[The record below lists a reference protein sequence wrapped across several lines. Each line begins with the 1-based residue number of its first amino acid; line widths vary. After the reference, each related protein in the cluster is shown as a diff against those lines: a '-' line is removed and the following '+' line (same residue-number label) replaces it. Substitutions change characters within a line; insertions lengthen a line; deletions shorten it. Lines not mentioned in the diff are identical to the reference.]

1 MNQSLKLLRR
11 SRSESCG
18 ELTNVDY
25 LVEHPEIGTVR
36 YIGNNRA
43 KRIIISV
50 KPEFVR
56 VVIPKRQSFKNAQ
69 KFVESRL
76 EWIKKNKNKMK
87 LQTQK
92 KQELPEIDRKVARKI
107 LCRRIGE
114 LAQLH
119 NFVYNRVSIRKQ
131 KTRWGSCSS
140 KNNINLNMN
149 LLHLPPELM
158 DYVLLHELVHTRVK
172 NHGKEFWNELDTVVP
187 NSRQVDRKLK
197 DYQYCLI

>member
-1 MNQSLKLLRR
+1 M
-11 SRSESCG
+11 
-18 ELTNVDY
+18 DY
-25 LVEHPEIGTVR
+25 LVEHPEVGTIK

-43 KRIIISV
+43 KRIIVSI
-50 KPEFVR
+50 KPEHVR

-76 EWIKKNKNKMK
+76 DWIKTNRQSMDLQLQKKNK
-87 LQTQK
+87 
-92 KQELPEIDRKVARKI
+92 LPEIDRKVARKI

-114 LAQLH
+114 LAQRH

-140 KNNINLNMN
+140 KNNINLNAN
-149 LLHLPPELM
+149 LLHLPSELM

-172 NHGKEFWNELDTVVP
+172 DHSKDFWDELNTVVP
-187 NSRQVDRKLK
+187 NARQIDKKLK
-197 DYQYCLI
+197 DYQYCLF

>member
-1 MNQSLKLLRR
+1 M
-11 SRSESCG
+11 
-18 ELTNVDY
+18 DY
-25 LVEHPEIGTVR
+25 LVEHPEVGTVK

-56 VVIPKRQSFKNAQ
+56 VVIPKRQSFKSAQ
-69 KFVESRL
+69 RFVESRL
-76 EWIKKNKNKMK
+76 EWIKKNKTKIR

-92 KQELPEIDRKVARKI
+92 KQELPEIDKKIARKV

-119 NFVYNRVSIRKQ
+119 NFVYNRISIRKQ

-140 KNNINLNMN
+140 KDNINLNMN
-149 LLHLPPELM
+149 LLHLPSELI
-158 DYVLLHELVHTRVK
+158 DYVLLHELVHTKVK
-172 NHGKEFWNELDTVVP
+172 NHSNDFWDELETVVP
-187 NSRQVDRKLK
+187 NARIIDRKLK
-197 DYQYCLI
+197 EYQYCLI

>member
-1 MNQSLKLLRR
+1 MN
-11 SRSESCG
+11 
-18 ELTNVDY
+18 Y
-25 LVEHPEIGTVR
+25 LVEHPEVGTIK

-43 KRIIISV
+43 KRIIVSI
-50 KPEFVR
+50 KPEHVR

-69 KFVESRL
+69 QFVESRL
-76 EWIKKNKNKMK
+76 EWIKTNRQSMD
-87 LQTQK
+87 LQLQK
-92 KQELPEIDRKVARKI
+92 KKKLPEIDRKVARKI

-140 KNNINLNMN
+140 KNNINLNAN
-149 LLHLPPELM
+149 LLHLPSELM

-172 NHGKEFWNELDTVVP
+172 DHSKDFWNELNTIVP
-187 NSRQVDRKLK
+187 NARQVDRRLK
-197 DYQYCLI
+197 DYQYCLF

>member
-1 MNQSLKLLRR
+1 M
-11 SRSESCG
+11 
-18 ELTNVDY
+18 DY
-25 LVEHPEIGTVR
+25 LVEHPEVGTIK

-43 KRIIISV
+43 KRIIVSI
-50 KPEFVR
+50 KPEHVR

-76 EWIKKNKNKMK
+76 DWIKTNRQSMDLQLEKKNK
-87 LQTQK
+87 
-92 KQELPEIDRKVARKI
+92 LPEIDRKVARKI

-140 KNNINLNMN
+140 KNNINLNAN
-149 LLHLPPELM
+149 LLHLPSELM

-172 NHGKEFWNELDTVVP
+172 DHSKDFWDELNAVVP
-187 NSRQVDRKLK
+187 NARQIDKKLK
-197 DYQYCLI
+197 DYQYCLF

>member
-1 MNQSLKLLRR
+1 MN
-11 SRSESCG
+11 
-18 ELTNVDY
+18 Y
-25 LVEHPEIGTVR
+25 LVEHPEVGTIK

-43 KRIIISV
+43 KRIIVSI
-50 KPEFVR
+50 KPEHVR

-76 EWIKKNKNKMK
+76 DWIKTNRQSMDLQLEKKNK
-87 LQTQK
+87 
-92 KQELPEIDRKVARKI
+92 LPEIDRKVARKI

-140 KNNINLNMN
+140 KNNINLNAN
-149 LLHLPPELM
+149 LLHLPSELM

-172 NHGKEFWNELDTVVP
+172 DHSKDFWDELNTIVP
-187 NSRQVDRKLK
+187 NARQVDRRLK
-197 DYQYCLI
+197 DYQYCLF

>member
-1 MNQSLKLLRR
+1 M
-11 SRSESCG
+11 
-18 ELTNVDY
+18 DY
-25 LVEHPEIGTVR
+25 LVEHPEVGTVK

-43 KRIIISV
+43 KRIIISI
-50 KPEFVR
+50 KPEYVR

-76 EWIKKNKNKMK
+76 DWIKTNKQRMNV
-87 LQTQK
+87 QFEK
-92 KQELPEIDRKVARKI
+92 KRRLPEIDRKVARKI

-131 KTRWGSCSS
+131 KTRWGSCST
-140 KNNINLNMN
+140 KNNINLNAN
-149 LLHLPPELM
+149 LLHLPSELI

-172 NHGKEFWNELDTVVP
+172 NHSKDFWDELETVVP
-187 NSRQVDRKLK
+187 NARQVDRKLK
-197 DYQYCLI
+197 DYQYCLF

>member
-1 MNQSLKLLRR
+1 M
-11 SRSESCG
+11 E
-18 ELTNVDY
+18 Y
-25 LVEHPEIGTVR
+25 LVEHPEVGTIK

-56 VVIPKRQSFKNAQ
+56 VVIPKRQSFKSAQ
-69 KFVESRL
+69 RFVESRL
-76 EWIKKNKNKMK
+76 EWIKKNKTKIK

-92 KQELPEIDRKVARKI
+92 KQELPEIDKKIARKV

-119 NFVYNRVSIRKQ
+119 NFVYNRISIRKQ

-140 KNNINLNMN
+140 KDNINLNMN
-149 LLHLPPELM
+149 LLHLPSELM
-158 DYVLLHELVHTRVK
+158 DYVLLHELVHTKVK
-172 NHGKEFWNELDTVVP
+172 NHSNDFWDELETVVP
-187 NSRQVDRKLK
+187 NARIIDRKLK
-197 DYQYCLI
+197 EYQYCLI

>member
-1 MNQSLKLLRR
+1 
-11 SRSESCG
+11 
-18 ELTNVDY
+18 VDY
-25 LVEHPEIGTVR
+25 LVEHPEVGTIK

-56 VVIPKRQSFKNAQ
+56 VVIPKRQSFKGAQ

-76 EWIKKNKNKMK
+76 EWIKKNKTKIK

-92 KQELPEIDRKVARKI
+92 KLELPEIDKKIARKI

-119 NFVYNRVSIRKQ
+119 NFVYNRISIRKQ

-140 KNNINLNMN
+140 KDNINLNMN

-158 DYVLLHELVHTRVK
+158 DYVLLHELVHTKVK
-172 NHGKEFWNELDTVVP
+172 NHSKDFWDELDTVVP
-187 NSRQVDRKLK
+187 NARIIDRKLK

>member
-1 MNQSLKLLRR
+1 M
-11 SRSESCG
+11 
-18 ELTNVDY
+18 DY
-25 LVEHPEIGTVR
+25 LVEHPEVGTVK

-43 KRIIISV
+43 KRIIISI
-50 KPEFVR
+50 KPEYVR

-76 EWIKKNKNKMK
+76 DWIKTNKQSMNV
-87 LQTQK
+87 QFEK
-92 KQELPEIDRKVARKI
+92 KRRLPEIDRKVARKI

-131 KTRWGSCSS
+131 KTRWGSCST
-140 KNNINLNMN
+140 KNNINLNAN
-149 LLHLPPELM
+149 LLHLPSELM

-172 NHGKEFWNELDTVVP
+172 DHSKDFWDELNTIVP
-187 NSRQVDRKLK
+187 NARQVDRRLK
-197 DYQYCLI
+197 DYQYCLF

>member
-1 MNQSLKLLRR
+1 M
-11 SRSESCG
+11 
-18 ELTNVDY
+18 DY
-25 LVEHPEIGTVR
+25 LVEHPEVGTIT
-36 YIGNNRA
+36 YIGNNKA

-56 VVIPKRQSFKNAQ
+56 VVIPKRQSFKSAQ
-69 KFVESRL
+69 RFVESRL
-76 EWIKKNKNKMK
+76 EWIKKNKTKIK

-92 KQELPEIDRKVARKI
+92 KDELPEIDRKVARKV

-119 NFVYNRVSIRKQ
+119 NFVYNRISIRKQ

-140 KNNINLNMN
+140 KDNINLNMN
-149 LLHLPPELM
+149 LLHLPSELM
-158 DYVLLHELVHTRVK
+158 DYVLLRELVHTRVK
-172 NHGKEFWNELDTVVP
+172 NHSNDFWDELDTVVP
-187 NSRQVDRKLK
+187 NARIIDRKLK

>member
-1 MNQSLKLLRR
+1 
-11 SRSESCG
+11 
-18 ELTNVDY
+18 VDY
-25 LVEHPEIGTVR
+25 LVEHPEVGTVK

-43 KRIIISV
+43 KRIIISI
-50 KPEFVR
+50 KPEYVR
-56 VVIPKRQSFKNAQ
+56 VVIPKRQSLKNAQ

-76 EWIKKNKNKMK
+76 DWIKTNKQSMNVQ
-87 LQTQK
+87 LEK
-92 KQELPEIDRKVARKI
+92 KRNLPEIDRKVARKI

-131 KTRWGSCSS
+131 KTRWGSCST
-140 KNNINLNMN
+140 KNNINLNAN

-172 NHGKEFWNELDTVVP
+172 NHSKDFWDELETVVP
-187 NSRQVDRKLK
+187 NARQVDRRLK
-197 DYQYCLI
+197 DYQYCLF

>member
-1 MNQSLKLLRR
+1 M
-11 SRSESCG
+11 
-18 ELTNVDY
+18 DY
-25 LVEHPEIGTVR
+25 LVEHPEVGTIKYV
-36 YIGNNRA
+36 GNNRA

-69 KFVESRL
+69 KFVESKL

-92 KQELPEIDRKVARKI
+92 KQELPEIDRKVARKV

-119 NFVYNRVSIRKQ
+119 NFVYNRVTIRKQ